1 MKLAIAVAIQ
11 MTLRTLYVIV
21 LPVRVP
27 RQEILLP
34 SRNIFSFAFL
44 EKLVLFP
51 YGSKGNRVM
60 DQIFFYYYFSYISC
74 S

>member
-1 MKLAIAVAIQ
+1 MKPAVAVAIQ
-11 MTLRTLYVIV
+11 MTLRILYEIV

-34 SRNIFSFAFL
+34 LRNIFSFAFL

-51 YGSKGNRVM
+51 YGSKGNHVI
-60 DQIFFYYYFSYISC
+60 DQNFLLLLF
-74 S
+74 